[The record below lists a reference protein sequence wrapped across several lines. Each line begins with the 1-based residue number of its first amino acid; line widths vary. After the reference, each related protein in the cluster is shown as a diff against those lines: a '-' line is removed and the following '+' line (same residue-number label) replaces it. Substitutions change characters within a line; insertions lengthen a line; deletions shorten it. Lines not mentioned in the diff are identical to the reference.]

1 MMSSRQPS
9 AIQILTMSTIKP
21 SSGFGSAKRR
31 PMLARRVER
40 LSEGRHAPYKHVYEP
55 GELQG
60 IETFNGEKT
69 INR

>member
-40 LSEGRHAPYKHVYEP
+40 LSEGRHAPYKHVHEP
-55 GELQG
+55 
-60 IETFNGEKT
+60 
-69 INR
+69 R